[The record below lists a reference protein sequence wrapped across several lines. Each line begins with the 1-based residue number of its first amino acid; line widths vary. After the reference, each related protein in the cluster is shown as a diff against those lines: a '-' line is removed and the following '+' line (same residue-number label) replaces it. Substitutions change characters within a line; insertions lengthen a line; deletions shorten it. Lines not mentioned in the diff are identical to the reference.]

1 MFFVTF
7 ETNGSRMNQN
17 KKSRVNTCRWTN
29 KNQLNVLICETLT
42 ANGRTKKISQ
52 KFSILQTWCVCSAQ
66 VWWLF
71 SLLHQMHTYFFFFFF
86 QSVFSLFNSRGRLQW
101 NPKYYRKMRTSRTS
115 HFSMYRMHALQCI
128 LFIYFCIGELWKPF
142 NWSTYTFRPIQL
154 KDTMPKK
161 EAQHAALNERKEK
174 KTKMIIMHLLRCSET
189 H

>member
-1 MFFVTF
+1 MNKQKSAKR
-7 ETNGSRMNQN
+7 TNMRNVNSQRADEKNITKVFNIADLM
-17 KKSRVNTCRWTN
+17 RVQCTSVMVIFP
-29 KNQLNVLICETLT
+29 L
-42 ANGRTKKISQ
+42 A
-52 KFSILQTWCVCSAQ
+52 SIAH
-66 VWWLF
+66 LF
-71 SLLHQMHTYFFFFFF
+71 YFF

-174 KTKMIIMHLLRCSET
+174 KNENDHYAFITMQWNTLKYSFEYLLQKAGAL
-189 H
+189 